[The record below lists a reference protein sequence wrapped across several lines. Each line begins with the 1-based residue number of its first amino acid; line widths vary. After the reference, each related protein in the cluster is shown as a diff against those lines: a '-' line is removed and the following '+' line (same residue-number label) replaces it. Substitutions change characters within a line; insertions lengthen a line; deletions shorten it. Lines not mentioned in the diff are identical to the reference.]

1 MAIFSEF
8 LESVNFLTV
17 FKFKSKK
24 YSAVSQ
30 TELLIKSIKFFPA
43 AGLFIGII
51 IAFVFYLFNKFL
63 PLYPS
68 VLISIF
74 CLYAVT
80 GGLHFDGLSD
90 TSDGFF
96 AYLKSGDKNRFY
108 KAMKDV
114 NTGAAGNIAV
124 IFYVLI
130 MWSLIISA
138 GKTYSFYASLPSFL
152 ALKYLAIKHFSGIFS
167 VFNFKFNF
175 IYLVLLLFP
184 AAGRYAIVV
193 TSYFSETPENFKG
206 IGTVFTE
213 GTDAK
218 TFLCATIAAFLI
230 ICLFAGLSG
239 FFSILITILAV
250 LLTALYFRKK
260 FGGVNGDMIGFTVKL
275 SELVFVAALLGFHKA
290 LY

>member
-1 MAIFSEF
+1 MSILSEF

-17 FKFKSKK
+17 FKFKNKK
-24 YSAVSQ
+24 YAGVTQ
-30 TELLIKSIKFFPA
+30 TELLIKSIKYFPA
-43 AGLFIGII
+43 AGLFIGIAT
-51 IAFVFYLFNKFL
+51 AFVFYVFNKFL

-68 VLISIF
+68 ALISIF

-96 AYLKSGDKNRFY
+96 AYLKSGDRNRFY

-114 NTGAAGNIAV
+114 NAGAAGNIAV

-138 GKTYSFYASLPSFL
+138 NQTYSLYASMPPFL
-152 ALKYLAIKHFSGIFS
+152 ALKHFTGIFS
-167 VFNFKFNF
+167 FLDFKFNF
-175 IYLVLLLFP
+175 VYLVLLLFP
-184 AAGRYAIVV
+184 AAGRYSIVV
-193 TSYFSETPENFKG
+193 ASYFSETPENFKG

-213 GTDAK
+213 GTDTK
-218 TFLCATIAAFLI
+218 TFLFASFIAFLI
-230 ICLFAGLSG
+230 ICLLSGLAG

-250 LLTALYFRKK
+250 FLISLYFRKK

>member
-1 MAIFSEF
+1 MSILSEF

-17 FKFKSKK
+17 FKFKNKK
-24 YSAVSQ
+24 NADVPQ
-30 TELLIKSIKFFPA
+30 TELLIKSIKYFPA
-43 AGLFIGII
+43 AGLFIGIVT
-51 IAFVFYLFNKFL
+51 AFVFYVFNKFL

-68 VLISIF
+68 ALISIF
-74 CLYAVT
+74 CLYTVT

-114 NTGAAGNIAV
+114 NTGTAGNIAV

-138 GKTYSFYASLPSFL
+138 NQTYSLYLSPPSFL
-152 ALKYLAIKHFSGIFS
+152 ALKHFAGIFS
-167 VFNFKFNF
+167 ILDFKFNF

-184 AAGRYAIVV
+184 AAGRYSIVV
-193 TSYFSETPENFKG
+193 ASYFSETPENFKG

-213 GTDAK
+213 GTDTK
-218 TFLCATIAAFLI
+218 TFLYATIIAFLV
-230 ICLFAGLSG
+230 ICLLSGLAG

-275 SELVFVAALLGFHKA
+275 SELVFAAALLGFHKV
-290 LY
+290 L

>member
-1 MAIFSEF
+1 MAILSEF

-30 TELLIKSIKFFPA
+30 TELLIKSIKYFPA

-51 IAFVFYLFNKFL
+51 TAFVFYVFNKFL

-138 GKTYSFYASLPSFL
+138 NQTYSLYASLSSFL
-152 ALKYLAIKHFSGIFS
+152 TFKHFYGIFS

-184 AAGRYAIVV
+184 AAGRYTIVV

-213 GTDAK
+213 GTDTK
-218 TFLCATIAAFLI
+218 TFLSASIIAFLI
-230 ICLFAGLSG
+230 ICLTAGLPG

-250 LLTALYFRKK
+250 LLTSLYFKKK

-275 SELVFVAALLGFHKA
+275 SELVFVAALLEFHKI

>member
-1 MAIFSEF
+1 MAILSEF

-24 YSAVSQ
+24 NAAVSQ
-30 TELLIKSIKFFPA
+30 TELLIKSIKYFPA

-51 IAFVFYLFNKFL
+51 TALVFYVFNKFL

-96 AYLKSGDKNRFY
+96 AYMKSGDKKRFY

-114 NTGAAGNIAV
+114 NTGTAGNIAV

-138 GKTYSFYASLPSFL
+138 NQTYSLYASLSSFL
-152 ALKYLAIKHFSGIFS
+152 TFKHFYGIFS

-184 AAGRYAIVV
+184 AAGRYTIVV

-213 GTDAK
+213 GTDTK
-218 TFLCATIAAFLI
+218 TFLCASIIAFLI
-230 ICLFAGLSG
+230 ICLLAGLAG
-239 FFSILITILAV
+239 FFSVLITILAV

-275 SELVFVAALLGFHKA
+275 SELVFVAALLGFHKV